1 MSFKAQDEYVYSLFT
16 RSCYGMPRNQRRYVW
31 TERNWKELFDD
42 VELVVSGIEPT
53 HFIGSIVLYKEK
65 DRENGISYYTIIDGQ
80 QRIITLTIF
89 LSSIAFWLK
98 CYSAENEFKGTKQY
112 IIASDDSDVQHLM
125 VNSEYHLSLN
135 RILYN
140 IIDTPMEKLAK
151 HSVESFVAD
160 NTLSGRDKNIA
171 SAFRFFLNS
180 LSESLKRP
188 GVYPTEYL
196 VRMRDAITN
205 KLLYVSI
212 IASSEEDAC
221 TIFEILNAR
230 GSVLEDHELLKNY
243 IMRGMKPSLD
253 LDEAKTVWNEIE
265 NELGTSINRFVKH
278 YATHKY
284 RSGTQDGMSDYKI
297 IQISNKGKS
306 AKELLFDIKTKST
319 YYCKLIYPKKDG
331 EAANCSETEFMV
343 YSFFKKRRQE
353 QIRPLLLSLIHQN
366 AVGYMPDTKYESVIL
381 FLYDFFIC
389 YNIIGQENSN
399 KITNTIYT
407 FSREIEEN
415 YSDETIDKLVFEL
428 RGKLPNRESFINSF
442 NLVGWSHHGG
452 YYDDDKDKD
461 RVQIIL
467 EALERNKSERK
478 NCDDFTIEHI
488 LDDSD
493 DVRNGKIGNLIPLE
507 EHLNQRCKGKALD
520 KKIKL
525 YSKSSF
531 YTARSIYDRYNGK
544 SETFDIDSRTQA
556 MAEEFFDQVLK
567 FKVSSKSGVTESTRK
582 NKKAPSSKGK
592 KTIGDIVGYHENN
605 PTSEIPTFD
614 GQLSLF
620 DE

>member
-1 MSFKAQDEYVYSLFT
+1 MSFKAQDEYVYNLFT

-42 VELVVSGIEPT
+42 VELVVSEIEPT

-65 DRENGISYYTIIDGQ
+65 DRENGISYFTIIDGQ

-89 LSSIAFWLK
+89 LSSIAFWMK

-140 IIDTPMEKLAK
+140 IIDTPMEKLVK
-151 HSVESFVAD
+151 YSVESFITD

-171 SAFRFFLNS
+171 SAFKFFLNN

-188 GVYPTEYL
+188 GVNPTEYL

-253 LDEAKTVWNEIE
+253 LDEAKATWNEIE

-284 RSGTQDGMSDYKI
+284 RSGMQDGISDYKL

-306 AKELLFDIKTKST
+306 AKVLLYDIKTKST

-331 EAANCSETEFMV
+331 ENANCSDIEFMV

-366 AVGYMPDTKYESVIL
+366 AIGYMSDTKYESVVL

-415 YSDETIDKLVFEL
+415 YSDETIDKLVFAL
-428 RGKLPNRESFINSF
+428 RSKLPNRESFINSF

-467 EALERNKSERK
+467 EALERHKSERN

-507 EHLNQRCKGKALD
+507 EHLNQKCKGKSLEG
-520 KKIKL
+520 KITL

-531 YTARSIYDRYNGK
+531 FTARKIYDRYNGK
-544 SETFDIDSRTQA
+544 PESFDIDSRTQA
-556 MAEEFFDQVLK
+556 MAEEFFDKVLR
-567 FKVSSKSGVTESTRK
+567 FKVSSTSGVTESTRK
-582 NKKAPSSKGK
+582 TKTTPSSKRK
-592 KTIGDIVGYHENN
+592 KTIGDIVGYQEN
-605 PTSEIPTFD
+605 TSMLEIPVFE
-614 GQLSLF
+614 GQLSF
-620 DE
+620 FNE